1 MNNNQLQRNLLIEFE
16 EKGYDLEKLKPYS
29 DFLIECSHKDYT
41 DLATHI
47 HHIFPKSMNGGIY
60 LKETIELSLE
70 DHFQS
75 HYILAHCF
83 DSGTDGRRMN
93 LSACKYIKVHIKRY
107 MKKIN
112 HDVPESMLEFWNL
125 ANKLMIGIHSGENNT
140 FFGKKHTDET
150 RKVIKEKRALQVFSD
165 ESIKKMADRL
175 RSLPN
180 NQKGEQKPYFGLT
193 FDERFGLEKSKEI
206 KAKLK
211 AISERRNSTR
221 PLPEGIYKCDII
233 IDGQQKYF
241 YRVCPCCL
249 EKIYYKG
256 VSAVKCG
263 QPITTAQREKCK
275 CQVCRTREYVRINP
289 IIKINH
295 TSNHLVIKDLDTNK
309 IYNSMSDAAIEL
321 NTTLYQIKKKLKLGL
336 FEIVNDRR
344 TGDR

>member
-1 MNNNQLQRNLLIEFE
+1 MPSQKKRNFLIEFE
-16 EKGYDLEKLKPYS
+16 EKGYDLEKLKPYNN
-29 DFLIECSHKDYT
+29 FLIECSHKDYT
-41 DLATHI
+41 GLPTQI
-47 HHIFPKSMNGGIY
+47 HHIFPKSMNNGIY
-60 LKETIELSLE
+60 LKESIELSLE

-112 HDVPESMLEFWNL
+112 HNVPESMLEFWNL

-140 FFGKKHTDET
+140 FFGKKHTVET

-165 ESIKKMADRL
+165 ETRKKLSDG
-175 RSLPN
+175 N
-180 NQKGEQKPYFGLT
+180 KGQKNHFFGKRHIPET
-193 FDERFGLEKSKEI
+193 KK
-206 KAKLK
+206 K
-211 AISERRNSTR
+211 ISETKKLQNANKPKTEIT
-221 PLPEGIYKCDII
+221 LPEGIYKCDII

-241 YRVCPCCL
+241 YRVCPSCS
-249 EKIYYKG
+249 ERIYYKG

-263 QPITTAQREKCK
+263 QPITSAQREKCK
-275 CQVCRTREYVRINP
+275 CQLCRTRGYVRINP

-295 TSNHLVIKDLDTNK
+295 TSNHLVIKDLETDK
-309 IYNSMSDAAIEL
+309 IYNSMSDAVIEL

-336 FEIVNDRR
+336 FEIINDRR
-344 TGDR
+344 TGNR